1 MPRLR
6 SGLSPDARS
15 PQAPGLP
22 REQLLSFLSASGL
35 GSAQQR
41 PGRIPAATVLPP
53 PVLVVLEGRYFF
65 M

>member
-6 SGLSPDARS
+6 SGLSPDVRS
-15 PQAPGLP
+15 PRPRASPG
-22 REQLLSFLSASGL
+22 EQLLSFLSASGL

-53 PVLVVLEGRYFF
+53 SVLVVLEGRYFF